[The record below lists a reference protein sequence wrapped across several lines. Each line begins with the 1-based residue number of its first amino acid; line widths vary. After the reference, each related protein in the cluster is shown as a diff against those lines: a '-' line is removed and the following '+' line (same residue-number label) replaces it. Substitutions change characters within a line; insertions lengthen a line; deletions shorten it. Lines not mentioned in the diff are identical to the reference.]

1 MSGARASSASGG
13 FTLIE
18 ILLAMALVAL
28 MLVGLNT
35 FVFSMGELWGKN
47 TDVRLFDLHVRAV
60 TRYLQ
65 NEVRAATLP
74 PAAAPNSTPIGI
86 QMVTPANGVSDNLI
100 TFMLLSGSRILNWP
114 DRPLPEVVCSLQ
126 VRQGQGLFLLWH
138 SDSEMHFNEDPPRET
153 LISPMVTAIE
163 FDYFDQD
170 FNKWTTE
177 TLLRKDA
184 GGNPLAPQRLRVEF
198 KYGKLT
204 RESFVNLAGVPQGVP
219 NIW

>member
-1 MSGARASSASGG
+1 MSGGGPSAARGG

-18 ILLAMALVAL
+18 VLLAMALVAL

-47 TDVRLFDLHVRAV
+47 SDLRLFDQHVRAV

-65 NEVRAATLP
+65 NEVREASLP
-74 PAAAPNSTPIGI
+74 PAGAPTATPIGV
-86 QMVTPANGVSDNLI
+86 QMITPANGASDNLI

-114 DRPLPEVVCSLQ
+114 DRPLPEVVCSFQ
-126 VRQGQGLFLLWH
+126 VRQGQGLFMLWH
-138 SDSEMHFNEDPPRET
+138 SDSEVHFNDDPPRET
-153 LISPMVTAIE
+153 LVSPMVTAIE
-163 FDYFDQD
+163 FDYFDAD

-177 TLLRKDA
+177 TILRKDS
-184 GGNPLAPQRLRVEF
+184 GGNPLTPQRLRIEF

-204 RESFVNLAGVPQGVP
+204 RESFVSLPVVPQGMP